1 MDEKYTWI
9 PIYTEIADH
18 LLSYK
23 DNRKELIEI
32 IRKMGDEGL
41 KTISLKD
48 RDENNNEID
57 LEDIDPF
64 TFFSNFNRGTT
75 DKNRINILTKLK
87 ELWQLKS
94 SLPEEFTGIPVVSN
108 LKSWMFSFKKERF
121 PDDINKLW
129 ELFTEAVKARSIEDI
144 NEQTFNNC
152 IKIEGVKENIT
163 MGLYWINPNIF
174 LSLDS
179 RSRDY
184 LKQYFNLTHNID
196 IRQIGY
202 KGYKDLINKIKQ
214 ITSKEFY
221 ELSYEA
227 WVTGTNKKSATN
239 KNQPT
244 QTDIKQ
250 NQIHKENIPLNLV
263 LYGPPGTGKTYKL
276 KDEYFPL
283 FTDYHSTKS
292 KSEYAQELVNNL
304 TWWET
309 IALVLLD
316 LKSAKVKDIAEHD
329 LMKAKI
335 DKSKAQKPKNA
346 IWLWLQRHTK
356 PDCEYVKLAVRDEP
370 YIFTKT
376 KDSVWEIDD
385 QLTKEE
391 LPELETI
398 LNNYKKYKVE
408 QKEEKRY
415 SFITFHQS
423 FTYEDFIEGIK
434 PVVDNE
440 IEDAIQYKIEPGVFY
455 SICKQAENNPNKEFA
470 LFIDEINRG
479 NISKIFGE
487 LITLIEHDKR
497 KGQTNEMSTTLP
509 YSKDEFVVPSN
520 LYIIGTM
527 NTADRSIALIDT
539 ALRRRFQFQEVMPD
553 TSHLKD
559 DLNGVNLQK
568 LLKTMNERIE
578 YLLDRD
584 HVLGHSYF
592 MNLSSLEELCNVFTY
607 KIIPLLQEYFYN
619 DWDKIRLVLAD
630 NKEVDEERKFL
641 QKKEGFEVEKLFGNR
656 HSFDDLD
663 DKEAFTVNPKL
674 INGIFKAE
682 DFIKIY
688 ES

>member
-1 MDEKYTWI
+1 
-9 PIYTEIADH
+9 
-18 LLSYK
+18 
-23 DNRKELIEI
+23 
-32 IRKMGDEGL
+32 
-41 KTISLKD
+41 
-48 RDENNNEID
+48 
-57 LEDIDPF
+57 
-64 TFFSNFNRGTT
+64 
-75 DKNRINILTKLK
+75 
-87 ELWQLKS
+87 
-94 SLPEEFTGIPVVSN
+94 
-108 LKSWMFSFKKERF
+108 
-121 PDDINKLW
+121 
-129 ELFTEAVKARSIEDI
+129 
-144 NEQTFNNC
+144 
-152 IKIEGVKENIT
+152 
-163 MGLYWINPNIF
+163 
-174 LSLDS
+174 
-179 RSRDY
+179 
-184 LKQYFNLTHNID
+184 
-196 IRQIGY
+196 
-202 KGYKDLINKIKQ
+202 
-214 ITSKEFY
+214 
-221 ELSYEA
+221 
-227 WVTGTNKKSATN
+227 
-239 KNQPT
+239 
-244 QTDIKQ
+244 
-250 NQIHKENIPLNLV
+250 
-263 LYGPPGTGKTYKL
+263 
-276 KDEYFPL
+276 
-283 FTDYHSTKS
+283 
-292 KSEYAQELVNNL
+292 
-304 TWWET
+304 
-309 IALVLLD
+309 
-316 LKSAKVKDIAEHD
+316 
-329 LMKAKI
+329 
-335 DKSKAQKPKNA
+335 
-346 IWLWLQRHTK
+346 
-356 PDCEYVKLAVRDEP
+356 
-370 YIFTKT
+370 
-376 KDSVWEIDD
+376 
-385 QLTKEE
+385 
-391 LPELETI
+391 

-630 NKEVDEERKFL
+630 NKVVDEERKFL